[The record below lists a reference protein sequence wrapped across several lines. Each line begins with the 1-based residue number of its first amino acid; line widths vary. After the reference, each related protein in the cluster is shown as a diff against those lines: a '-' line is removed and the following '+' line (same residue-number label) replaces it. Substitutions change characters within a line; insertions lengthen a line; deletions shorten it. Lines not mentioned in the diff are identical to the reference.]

1 MGTSGSH
8 ISVTHITWFSSKC
21 NGSSR
26 GKPSAWFYVEML
38 IPCKKGDQILNSCV
52 VVASIELVQVKCG
65 VRGDVGPACNVV
77 GYLDRSL
84 LGINHLYQHPVY
96 QRTPVRYLCLPNSLF
111 SINCPA
117 WCSRS
122 WLDTPAKHA
131 VDISTIRKSH
141 WHLLIFEHFGG
152 QDCSMKSPDYGS
164 LPPGAPNWCRAP
176 FDPEGILRWVLV
188 QQWHS

>member
-1 MGTSGSH
+1 
-8 ISVTHITWFSSKC
+8 
-21 NGSSR
+21 
-26 GKPSAWFYVEML
+26 ML

-77 GYLDRSL
+77 GYLDRNL

-117 WCSRS
+117 
-122 WLDTPAKHA
+122 
-131 VDISTIRKSH
+131 
-141 WHLLIFEHFGG
+141 
-152 QDCSMKSPDYGS
+152 
-164 LPPGAPNWCRAP
+164 
-176 FDPEGILRWVLV
+176 
-188 QQWHS
+188 